1 MDVCLRGLKESNKS
15 RFVSNSVRKQCND
28 HIPYYLS
35 GLSGAHFFPTAFLE
49 IAVYMYCSYCHGLLY
64 GEKTPHASVVQKVDI
79 AIHRI
84 NRYQVDSEIVCFSN
98 TYPLDSDLSMD
109 SAIQRLNNPGLDSIA
124 FTYHNMPNVLNMHP
138 HTLFRLRPFVF
149 HFLFQGS

>member
-64 GEKTPHASVVQKVDI
+64 GKK
-79 AIHRI
+79 
-84 NRYQVDSEIVCFSN
+84 
-98 TYPLDSDLSMD
+98 L
-109 SAIQRLNNPGLDSIA
+109 
-124 FTYHNMPNVLNMHP
+124 
-138 HTLFRLRPFVF
+138 LRPQ
-149 HFLFQGS
+149 LFKRWILLSTE